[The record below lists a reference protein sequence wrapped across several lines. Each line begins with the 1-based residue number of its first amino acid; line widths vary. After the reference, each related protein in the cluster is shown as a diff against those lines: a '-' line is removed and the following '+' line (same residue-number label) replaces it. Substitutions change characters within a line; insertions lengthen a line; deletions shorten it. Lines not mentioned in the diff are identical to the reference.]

1 MSETMSEVRKRCCSY
16 CHQSDGHN
24 RRSCTKRIHDENEVL
39 YQRHKKITDEVRKR
53 LVVEK
58 SVVELEAKITELSEE
73 IGEYK
78 QESLRKRQIIGNLL
92 YEYEILDRE
101 NACLVIV
108 AEKFKDTIEKL
119 KEKKAINNNT
129 FAVHSMKE
137 LLVKSGECCDIC
149 LEEFEIDKI
158 EIRSCWHRCCST
170 CNSKLDKCHVCRE

>member
-1 MSETMSEVRKRCCSY
+1 MSEETIIRKRCCSY

-24 RRSCTKRIHDENEVL
+24 IRSCVKRIHDENEVL
-39 YQRHKKITDEVRKR
+39 YQRHKRITVDRKK

-58 SVVELEAKITELSEE
+58 NVVELETRITELSEE

-92 YEYEILDRE
+92 YEYENLNRE
-101 NACLVIV
+101 NIWLVIV
-108 AEKFKDTIEKL
+108 AEKFKNTIEKL
-119 KEKKAINNNT
+119 REKKAINNNT
-129 FAVHSMKE
+129 FAVNSLKE

-158 EIRSCWHRCCST
+158 EIRSCWHRCCTT

>member
-1 MSETMSEVRKRCCSY
+1 MSETISRKRCCSY
-16 CHQSDGHN
+16 CHESDGHN
-24 RRSCTKRIHDENEVL
+24 IRSCTKRIHDENEVL

-58 SVVELEAKITELSEE
+58 SVVELESRITELSEE

-101 NACLVIV
+101 NVCLVIV
-108 AEKFKDTIEKL
+108 ADKLNNENKKL
-119 KEKKAINNNT
+119 KEKKAINNNI
-129 FAVHSMKE
+129 FAVNSLKE
-137 LLVKSGECCDIC
+137 LLVKSKECCDIC